1 MIILKR
7 SSKLEPIGAA
17 KLTHSNSV
25 GFCIIANYLYNYMF
39 NFDYSYLSLPKKFYS
54 LTKPRLNSCPKVFLL
69 NDQICDK
76 FKLNFNNKDE
86 LINLLFANKNYRKS
100 YAQAYAGHQFGH
112 FTKLGDGRAIIIGEH
127 VNKDNERFDIQLKGS
142 GKTKYSRNGDGKATL
157 GSMLREYLISEA
169 IHYLNIPSSRS
180 LAVIKT
186 GETTFRRSKEEGSI
200 LVRVMKSHIR
210 IGTFEYASYF
220 GSSEDLKKITSYS
233 INRLYPEISKYDNP
247 PLAFLNLVMQK
258 QIDLV
263 IDWMRVGFI
272 HGVMNTDNT
281 SVSGESFDYGP
292 CAFINTY
299 DPDKVYSSI
308 DYNGRYAFGNQPKI
322 IKWNILRFAEALL
335 PIIHHNNDKSI
346 QLAQSVVKKFDKI
359 WEKKYYSMMLKKI
372 GFHSHDIGL
381 YPLVDELLLLMK
393 KLKMDYTNTFYF
405 LSQNNFNENQISI
418 NTDFI
423 KWKKKWNKSIKKNNT
438 LKEAKHL
445 MRKYNPAFI
454 ARNHLVDEAIKKAVN
469 GDMKS
474 INKLLKILS
483 TPYQYQDGLEEFM
496 KPPAPN
502 FEECFQTYCGT

>member
-1 MIILKR
+1 
-7 SSKLEPIGAA
+7 
-17 KLTHSNSV
+17 
-25 GFCIIANYLYNYMF
+25 MF
-39 NFDYSYLSLPKKFYS
+39 NFDYSYLSLPEKFFS
-54 LTKPRLNSCPKVFLL
+54 LTKPNLNSCPKVFLL
-69 NDQICDK
+69 NNQICDK
-76 FKLNFNNKDE
+76 FKLKINKE
-86 LINLLFANKNYRKS
+86 EKLINLLFSNKNYRKS

-127 VNKDNERFDIQLKGS
+127 VTKHNKRFDIQLKG
-142 GKTKYSRNGDGKATL
+142 GGITQYSRNGDGKATL

-169 IHYLNIPSSRS
+169 MHYLNIPSSRS

-186 GETTFRRSKEEGSI
+186 GENIYRRSKEEGSI

-210 IGTFEYASYF
+210 VGTFEYASYF

-247 PLAFLNLVMQK
+247 PLALLDLVMHK

-263 IDWMRVGFI
+263 VDWMRVGFI

-281 SVSGESFDYGP
+281 SISGESFDYGP
-292 CAFINTY
+292 CAFMNTY
-299 DPDKVYSSI
+299 NPETVYSSI

-335 PIIHHNNDKSI
+335 PIIHHNKDKSI
-346 QLAQSVVKKFDKI
+346 QLAQSVINKFDEVWK
-359 WEKKYYSMMLKKI
+359 KKYYSMMLKKI
-372 GFHSHDIGL
+372 GCNSHDIGL
-381 YPLVDELLLLMK
+381 YPLIDELLLLMK

-405 LSQNNFNENQISI
+405 LSQNNFNKNQISI
-418 NTDFI
+418 NNDFI
-423 KWKKKWNKSIKKNNT
+423 KWQKKWNKSVEKTNS

-445 MRKYNPAFI
+445 MKKYNPVFI

-469 GDMKS
+469 GDMTS
-474 INKLLKILS
+474 INKFLEILS
-483 TPYQYQDGLEEFM
+483 TPYQYKDGLEEFM
-496 KPPAPN
+496 KPAGSN

>member
-1 MIILKR
+1 
-7 SSKLEPIGAA
+7 
-17 KLTHSNSV
+17 
-25 GFCIIANYLYNYMF
+25 MF

-54 LTKPRLNSCPKVFLL
+54 LTKPHLNSCPKVFLL

-76 FKLNFNNKDE
+76 FKLKINNKDE
-86 LINLLFANKNYRKS
+86 LINLLFSNKNYRKS

-127 VNKDNERFDIQLKGS
+127 VTNHNKRFDIQLKG
-142 GKTKYSRNGDGKATL
+142 GGITQYSRNGDGKATL

-169 IHYLNIPSSRS
+169 MHYLNIPSSRS

-186 GETTFRRSKEEGSI
+186 GETTYRGSKEEGSI

-210 IGTFEYASYF
+210 VGTFEYASYF

-247 PLAFLNLVMQK
+247 PLALLNLVMQK

-263 IDWMRVGFI
+263 VDWMRVGFI

-281 SVSGESFDYGP
+281 SISGESFDYGP
-292 CAFINTY
+292 CAFINNY
-299 DPDKVYSSI
+299 DPEKVYSSI

-335 PIIHHNNDKSI
+335 PIIHHNEDKSI
-346 QLAQSVVKKFDKI
+346 QLVQSVVNKFDEI
-359 WEKKYYSMMLKKI
+359 WKKKYYSMMLKKI

-381 YPLVDELLLLMK
+381 YPLIDELLLLMK
-393 KLKMDYTNTFYF
+393 KLKMDYINTFYF

-423 KWKKKWNKSIKKNNT
+423 KWKKKWNKSVKKTNT
-438 LKEAKHL
+438 LKEATHL
-445 MRKYNPAFI
+445 MKKYNPVFI

-496 KPPAPN
+496 KPPSPN